1 MAKTPITKLDPATAT
16 VREVAVE
23 YARRQGHEN
32 VNDYVNAAVRYLGKY
47 ADQPGSAVD
56 MFMPDDDGETKL
68 SRTFKLLDEGGEKV
82 AKDSMQVLRYV
93 GTTIAQD
100 LPPNSNILAFLPDV
114 GPDTPRNVKIFGRK
128 EPPKAVSGITI
139 KTDRETMA
147 SMFRQI
153 MEIAKDPKQE
163 AAAMATLFN
172 LQNGLRPNA
181 AGMLKLES
189 YYPETRAIYISAETK
204 GAKGRRVNVPLNDIA
219 DTILQNRLEDAKKRG
234 DGYFF
239 VKPNGKPVE
248 SGDITAILKQVKI
261 PNLVFDP
268 EGNDGRGRFYDSL
281 APEGD
286 DVPGKRGSPLIRNI
300 HTKIGQRNGISFE
313 RIAYL
318 QGRSLKSA
326 AEGSVGDIVT
336 YASDYPGDLE
346 PGGPDARNANIIS
359 TYFAEAAEGAGF
371 NISSTIVPP
380 EQRIGRTTPGYES
393 YFEAPIKDVGVSPI
407 VSGDAIDGVSPE
419 SRKQLEADG
428 FDDFFDV
435 KEPVPEPEP
444 EPDPPKKK
452 RRRSRKQVKK
462 AAVAAGTAA
471 ATTAAKAAKAAG
483 FIVPGPDP
491 FELAAGVLDEQ
502 MSPEGQSAADIAVE
516 RGQKFVGDLLGVEA
530 GKAEGLSDLFTKKV
544 AAETIGGVG
553 GILADYAT
561 LGTVSGTG
569 PFAGERTGSISGRN
583 LRAQQLR
590 ERQNAEDGFVK
601 RPGLGIP
608 KP

>member
-1 MAKTPITKLDPATAT
+1 MAKTPTTKLDPATAT
-16 VREVAVE
+16 VREVAAE

-32 VNDYVNAAVRYLGKY
+32 INDYVNAAVRYLGKY

-56 MFMPDDDGETKL
+56 MFMPDDEGETKL
-68 SRTFKLLDEGGEKV
+68 SRTFKLLDEGGENVSKN
-82 AKDSMQVLRYV
+82 SMQVLRYV

-128 EPPKAVSGITI
+128 EPPKAVSGISI

-219 DTILQNRLEDAKKRG
+219 DTILQNRLEEAIKRG

-248 SGDITAILKQVKI
+248 SGDITAILKQVII
-261 PNLVFDP
+261 PKLVFDP
-268 EGNDGRGRFYDSL
+268 EGNDGKGAYYDNL

-326 AEGSVGDIVT
+326 AEGSVGDVVT

-346 PGGPDARNANIIS
+346 PGGPDARNANVIS
-359 TYFAEAAEGAGF
+359 TYFADAAEKAGF

-393 YFEAPIKDVGVSPI
+393 YFEAPIISSPI
-407 VSGDAIDGVSPE
+407 NPTGDAKDAAISPE
-419 SRKQLEADG
+419 LLEKLKKNPRRLAAYLNMLEAKG
-428 FDDFFDV
+428 VDV
-435 KEPVPEPEP
+435 SQYRNSSMIATILSTLKTGAE
-444 EPDPPKKK
+444 DLKSLIPPA
-452 RRRSRKQVKK
+452 VLTG
-462 AAVAAGTAA
+462 AAYALSGAEKV
-471 ATTAAKAAKAAG
+471 
-483 FIVPGPDP
+483 
-491 FELAAGVLDEQ
+491 AAGVLPVIGFEGTRQEMLDRGA
-502 MSPEGQSAADIAVE
+502 SPEEA
-516 RGQKFVGDLLGVEA
+516 RGQALLEELSGAMSIVGPVSRELADATIAGTEA
-530 GKAEGLSDLFTKKV
+530 GLEEQYGYRGPVTLDAIDK
-544 AAETIGGVG
+544 IG
-553 GILADYAT
+553 
-561 LGTVSGTG
+561 
-569 PFAGERTGSISGRN
+569 AGFISGGRFKYPN
-583 LRAQQLR
+583 YASG
-590 ERQNAEDGFVK
+590 GFIEK
-601 RPGLGIP
+601 KGD
-608 KP
+608 

>member
-1 MAKTPITKLDPATAT
+1 MAKTPTTKLDPATAT

-32 VNDYVNAAVRYLGKY
+32 VNDYINAAVRYLGTY

-56 MFMPDDDGETKL
+56 MFMPDEDGETKL

-82 AKDSMQVLRYV
+82 AKDSMQVLRFI

-100 LPPNSNILAFLPDV
+100 LPPNSNTLAFLPDV
-114 GPDTPRNVKIFGRK
+114 GPDTPRNIKIFGRK
-128 EPPKAVSGITI
+128 EPPKAVSGISV

-239 VKPNGKPVE
+239 VKQNGNPVK
-248 SGDITAILKQVKI
+248 SPDITNILRQVIVPK
-261 PNLVFDP
+261 LVFDP
-268 EGNDGRGRFYDSL
+268 EGNDGKGAFYDSL

-286 DVPGKRGSPLIRNI
+286 DVPGKRGSPLLRNI

-326 AEGSVGDIVT
+326 AEGSVGEVVT

-371 NISSTIVPP
+371 DISSTIVPP

-393 YFEAPIKDVGVSPI
+393 YFEAPIISSPI
-407 VSGDAIDGVSPE
+407 NPTGDAKDAAISPE
-419 SRKQLEADG
+419 LLEKLKKNPRRLAAYLNMLEAKG
-428 FDDFFDV
+428 VDV
-435 KEPVPEPEP
+435 SQY
-444 EPDPPKKK
+444 
-452 RRRSRKQVKK
+452 RNS
-462 AAVAAGTAA
+462 AAIAALLSTIASG
-471 ATTAAKAAKAAG
+471 AKAAG
-483 FIVPGPDP
+483 KLIPIPDP

-516 RGQKFVGDLLGVEA
+516 RGQKFAGDLLGVEPRR
-530 GKAEGLSDLFTKKV
+530 AESMSDIFTK
-544 AAETIGGVG
+544 ETLAQTAGGIGGV
-553 GILADYAT
+553 LADALT

-569 PFAGERTGSISGRN
+569 PFSGERTGNISGRN

-590 ERQNAEDGFVK
+590 ERQQANEGF
-601 RPGLGIP
+601 IP